1 VTAITGAEADLDLDP
16 GPVAKLT
23 RSERFAFDFFAVL
36 GGTAAALL
44 LLWYLHG
51 AWQPGRALGCG
62 LISGIVLRRMARPS
76 YKSFPSYLR
85 RPIDTGVVL
94 FGAITTSW
102 ATLAREPT
110 SVWLLRWREAVTL
123 PLLAVVLGL
132 GLVGVVYSHARMRR
146 EIEEARAREAA
157 LRESALRARLR
168 ALQAQ
173 INPHFLFNAF
183 NALAELTHAE
193 PEVAEQMVGDLAHIL
208 RYTLRSSAE
217 GVVHVS
223 RELEVIRRYLRVE
236 EARLGKERLH
246 VIEDIAPD
254 TLSVQIPGLVLQ
266 PLVENAVLHA
276 VAPRKGG
283 GTIRIAIEAQEDH
296 LLIRVD
302 DNGPGLPPE
311 IQQALAIGYEDA
323 IAAESSSRG
332 GTGGAGGGL
341 VNVQQRLLLRYRGAA
356 TLETS
361 QLDPGTRIEVRIPK

>member
-1 VTAITGAEADLDLDP
+1 MSEETTADIDLPIEPDEPVRASGAMRLLFDLIAVT
-16 GPVAKLT
+16 
-23 RSERFAFDFFAVL
+23 
-36 GGTAAALL
+36 GGTVLALL

-51 AWQPGRALGCG
+51 AWHPILALGCG
-62 LISGIVLRRMARPS
+62 LISGIALRRVARPS
-76 YKSFPSYLR
+76 YGSFPGYLR

-94 FGAITTSW
+94 FGAILTSW

-123 PLLAVVLGL
+123 PILATVLGL
-132 GLVGVVYSHARMRR
+132 GLVGVVYSHARLRR

-183 NALAELTHAE
+183 NALAELTHAD

-217 GVVHVS
+217 GIVHLD

-236 EARLGKERLH
+236 KARLGDRLR
-246 VIEDIAPD
+246 VLEEIAPD
-254 TLSVQIPGLVLQ
+254 TLKRQLPGLVLQ

-276 VAPRKGG
+276 VAPRRDG
-283 GTIRIAIEAQEDH
+283 GTIRIEVVARQDH
-296 LLIRVD
+296 LRIRVD
-302 DNGPGLPPE
+302 DDGPGLPAS
-311 IQQALAIGYEDA
+311 IQDALAVDHAEA
-323 IAAESSSRG
+323 IAIERASRG

-341 VNVQQRLLLRYRGAA
+341 VNVRQRLLLRYRGAA
-356 TLETS
+356 TLETVELS
-361 QLDPGTRIEVRIPK
+361 PGTRIEVRIPQ

>member
-1 VTAITGAEADLDLDP
+1 VNEETSAEIGLPLEPDAPRPSSAKRLLFDLIA
-16 GPVAKLT
+16 VA
-23 RSERFAFDFFAVL
+23 
-36 GGTAAALL
+36 GGTGMALL

-51 AWQPGRALGCG
+51 TWHPGFALGCG
-62 LISGIVLRRMARPS
+62 LISGVVLRRMARPS
-76 YKSFPSYLR
+76 YSSFPAYLR

-94 FGAITTSW
+94 LGAILTSW
-102 ATLAREPT
+102 ATLAREPL

-123 PLLAVVLGL
+123 PILATVLGL

-157 LRESALRARLR
+157 LREAALRARLR

-183 NALAELTHAE
+183 NALAELTHAD

-217 GVVHVS
+217 GIVHLD

-236 EARLGKERLH
+236 KARLGDRLS
-246 VIEDIAPD
+246 VIEEIAPD
-254 TLSVQIPGLVLQ
+254 TLRRQIPGLVLQ

-276 VAPRKGG
+276 VAPRREG
-283 GTIRIAIEAQEDH
+283 GTIRIQVVARDDH
-296 LLIRVD
+296 LRIRVD
-302 DNGPGLPPE
+302 DDGPGLP
-311 IQQALAIGYEDA
+311 AAILDTLSVDYAEA
-323 IAAESSSRG
+323 IAMERSSSG

-341 VNVQQRLLLRYRGAA
+341 VNVRQRLLLRYRGAA
-356 TLETS
+356 SLETAE
-361 QLDPGTRIEVRIPK
+361 LNPGTRIEVRIPQ

>member
-1 VTAITGAEADLDLDP
+1 VSEETAGAIDLQIEPDEAARP
-16 GPVAKLT
+16 SRAKRLL
-23 RSERFAFDFFAVL
+23 FDGIAIV
-36 GGTAAALL
+36 GGTGMALL

-62 LISGIVLRRMARPS
+62 LISGVVLRRMARPS
-76 YKSFPSYLR
+76 YSTFPAYLR

-94 FGAITTSW
+94 LGAITTSW
-102 ATLAREPT
+102 ATLASEPT

-123 PLLAVVLGL
+123 PILATVLGV

-146 EIEEARAREAA
+146 EIEEARTREAA

-173 INPHFLFNAF
+173 INPHFLFNAL
-183 NALAELTHAE
+183 NALAELTRAE

-217 GVVHVS
+217 GIVHLD

-236 EARLGKERLH
+236 QARLGDRLC
-246 VIEDIAPD
+246 VIEQIDPD
-254 TLSVQIPGLVLQ
+254 ALKRQLPGLVLQ

-276 VAPRKGG
+276 VSPRREG
-283 GTIRIAIEAQEDH
+283 GTVRIEVEARTDH
-296 LLIRVD
+296 LRIRVD
-302 DNGPGLPPE
+302 DDGPGLPPA
-311 IQQALAIGYEDA
+311 IQSALAVDYAGA
-323 IAAESSSRG
+323 IAMERASRG

-341 VNVQQRLLLRYRGAA
+341 VNVRQRLLLRYRGAA
-356 TLETS
+356 SMETTG
-361 QLDPGTRIEVRIPK
+361 LNPGTRIEVRIPQ